1 MIIFKGKL
9 TKHFTTDEYT
19 VNQTGNCQITREALE
34 HADILE
40 EFRTWLG
47 KSMRV
52 NAWYR
57 TPEYNKKVGGNANSS
72 HLRGVATDWGI
83 AGVSQADFIK
93 YAKKW
98 KSLCKNHGVVGE
110 AGLYS
115 WGIHLGSHVTYSST
129 FYHWDSRSGKQINKP
144 FKI

>member
-1 MIIFKGKL
+1 MIVFKGRL
-9 TKHFTTDEYT
+9 TKHFTAEEYT
-19 VNQTGNCQITREALE
+19 VNQTENCDITVEALK
-34 HADILE
+34 HAEILE

-47 KSMRV
+47 KPMKV

-57 TPEYNKKVGGNANSS
+57 TKEYNKKVGGVSNSS

-83 AGVSQADFIK
+83 SGVSQADFIK

-98 KSLCKNHGVVGE
+98 KALCKKHGVVGE
-110 AGLYS
+110 AGLYK
-115 WGIHLGSHVTYSST
+115 WGIHLGSHVTYSKT
-129 FYHWDSRSGKQINKP
+129 FYHWDSRSGKQINNP